1 MTTTDSNLELA
12 LSACA
17 DLAASGRNITTA
29 AVKFHIPGGIPLPDA
44 TRGVIT
50 WRKMPDEEKEKL
62 IKERQRLNGGN
73 KKEEAPD
80 ADPATAAGSDGIR
93 TISDDAFLN
102 MSPDDRMLYLKR
114 LLEEILR
121 EKRRDDCR

>member
-44 TRGVIT
+44 ARGVIT
-50 WRKMPDEEKEKL
+50 WRKMPDDEKEKL
-62 IKERQRLNGGN
+62 MEERRRLNSGN
-73 KKEEAPD
+73 NKEEAPD
-80 ADPATAAGSDGIR
+80 ADPATASDGIR

-121 EKRRDDCR
+121 EKRRSDR

>member
-1 MTTTDSNLELA
+1 MTTTTDSNLELA

-17 DLAASGRNITTA
+17 DLTASGRNITTD

-44 TRGVIT
+44 ARGVLA
-50 WRKMPDEEKEKL
+50 WRKMPDEEKQKL
-62 IKERQRLNGGN
+62 VKERQRHNGGN
-73 KKEEAPD
+73 NETASV
-80 ADPATAAGSDGIR
+80 ADPAASAVRDNIR
-93 TISDDAFLN
+93 TMSDEAFLK

-121 EKRRDDCR
+121 EKRRSDF

>member
-44 TRGVIT
+44 ARGVIT

-62 IKERQRLNGGN
+62 MEERRRLNSGN
-73 KKEEAPD
+73 KEAAPD
-80 ADPATAAGSDGIR
+80 ADPGARDEIR
-93 TISDDAFLN
+93 TISDDAFLD

-121 EKRRDDCR
+121 EKRCSDR

>member
-44 TRGVIT
+44 ARGVIT

-62 IKERQRLNGGN
+62 MEERRRLNSGD
-73 KKEEAPD
+73 KEATPD
-80 ADPATAAGSDGIR
+80 ADPENREEIR

-121 EKRRDDCR
+121 KKRRSGR

>member
-44 TRGVIT
+44 ARGVIT
-50 WRKMPDEEKEKL
+50 WRKMPDDEKEKL
-62 IKERQRLNGGN
+62 MEERRRLNSGN
-73 KKEEAPD
+73 KEAAPD
-80 ADPATAAGSDGIR
+80 TDPATASDGIR
-93 TISDDAFLN
+93 TISDDAFLD

-121 EKRRDDCR
+121 EKRRSDK